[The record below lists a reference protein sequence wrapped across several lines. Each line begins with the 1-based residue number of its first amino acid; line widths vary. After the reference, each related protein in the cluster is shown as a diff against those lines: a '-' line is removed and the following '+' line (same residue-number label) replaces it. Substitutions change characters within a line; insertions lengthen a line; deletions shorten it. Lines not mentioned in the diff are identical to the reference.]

1 MFQHSEF
8 TWWQMQPTFSHS
20 SGILWRH
27 PNTATTEFWLLRW
40 YVEMMTYKMFKW
52 QLALSTTA
60 VVLLKTEFVHLQV
73 LRIVLKLL
81 HQNNISSRKELI
93 TEFKGV
99 KIHAKL
105 MRVFL
110 LCLGLFLPCI
120 PLLLLQHS
128 CLVSQIWWDHSQ
140 TGLAIGKILQ
150 QIIKD
155 WRRTE
160 LFKALFMC

>member
-105 MRVFL
+105 TSLSSMSRPLPSLHPSASLATQL
-110 LCLGLFLPCI
+110 LGV
-120 PLLLLQHS
+120 S
-128 CLVSQIWWDHSQ
+128 DLVGSQSNWSGYRQDFTTNYKRLEKNWVI
-140 TGLAIGKILQ
+140 
-150 QIIKD
+150 
-155 WRRTE
+155 
-160 LFKALFMC
+160 